1 MCGWLSVQGAACHE
15 KACCSNQQTHE
26 DHDHRH
32 EAHDHRHEA
41 YDHRHVAHH
50 HRHEKQ
56 PLEVPTDISVRS
68 SSAVPVGHQVI
79 F

>member
-32 EAHDHRHEA
+32 EAHDHRH
-41 YDHRHVAHH
+41 VAHH
-50 HRHEKQ
+50 HRHEEQ

-68 SSAVPVGHQVI
+68 SSAVPVGHLVI
-79 F
+79 